1 MKKVVLSVLST
12 ALVTSMATSAFAA
25 STGYYLGGNVTKY
38 YGADALINADVAAKF
53 KEEAFKSSLTQDQVL
68 FVNPQGKVASL
79 KDIVDAI
86 DNGQTGKDAF
96 RVATGA
102 DFDKIGGT
110 DGFHTV
116 LEDGTVDSQKNKV
129 PEQDGQQPTGDL
141 KVESVSAINSTTV
154 KVTFAQAVVAIAKE
168 DVTVVNKDTGNKEY
182 VKAVTLSD
190 DKKSATVEFYQSLT
204 KGSYTATVKAG
215 DKTSSKDFDFVVGE
229 VAKVEVQ
236 TSQVVSTKAA
246 DKKITYKLLDAAGVD
261 VTAENK
267 AKVKFEATAPI
278 DNEGNITLNTDGA
291 IAFVYVT
298 VTKDDGTVVKS
309 EKITVKAED
318 PKPMDL
324 INWTVSTSIPTFDS
338 SEYKQNT
345 LVSADANP
353 AFKFH
358 VELKD
363 QFGNKYTDIKPQY
376 ESLDKTVVLVDR
388 EEGTVTPLKDGLT
401 PVKISVVKAD
411 GKVLYSKTVEIKTVA
426 KAVTSKLELK
436 ETEVTVSSSLGT
448 TKTVVVKFKDQYG
461 NDIAHD
467 GKVFVQP
474 KSGQDLI
481 KPLVKEQ
488 TVNGTDKK
496 EHSITIEPEP
506 GKEGTAVI
514 ELSLNDQIKAE
525 LTVKVEKAGQVSD
538 FKVNGFE
545 KELDKNTA
553 NKDAKSQM
561 ELKVFSVDDKGNQAE
576 EITNGLFY
584 SVTDATGKEI
594 ATTAKIDATQ
604 AEFEAGKEY
613 TVTVKMGAD
622 KNTAYQLFSDK
633 FTVKDTKELPKVSLT
648 KGTISVDVTKGSTIK
663 ENVDLKDLFAVTFTG
678 AEASDITVEGF
689 DFLSDNDAVISS
701 KGNATTPVKKDGT
714 ASLIIKSVD
723 VKVKTTDYKVQ
734 LNNEVVKL
742 EVKGQAAAEALTAA
756 KAAVTALEEAAG
768 KDLTVEVNLTA
779 AENAVKTAN
788 EAVGKLADGTEKTAL
803 QGKVNTA
810 KNTVE
815 TARTAFDNKGKEAA
829 ELQVA
834 KTALEN
840 AISDAKAAHT
850 AAVVGS
856 DAGQYEQGAKDTYN
870 TAIET
875 AENVFKNASSTKAQL
890 EQAKADLDAAT
901 ATFKLAEKK

>member
-38 YGADALINADVAAKF
+38 YGADALVNADVASTF
-53 KEEAFKSSLTQDQVL
+53 KQEVFKSSLTQGQVL
-68 FVNPQGKVASL
+68 FVNTQGKVASL
-79 KDIVDAI
+79 QDIVDAI
-86 DNGQTGKDAF
+86 DNGETSKDAF

-102 DFDKIGGT
+102 DFDKIGGQ

-116 LEDGTVDSQKNKV
+116 LEDGTVDSEKTKV

-154 KVTFAQAVVAIAKE
+154 KVTFAQAVAAVAKE

-324 INWTVSTSIPTFDS
+324 INWTVSTSTPTFDS

-345 LVSADANP
+345 LVTAEANP

-376 ESLDKTVVLVDR
+376 ESLDKTVALVDR
-388 EEGTVTPLKDGLT
+388 EEGTVTPIKDGLT

-436 ETEVTVSSSLGT
+436 ENQVTVSSSLLAP
-448 TKTVVVKFKDQYG
+448 KNVVLAFKDQYG
-461 NDIAHD
+461 ADISYTGDVAV
-467 GKVFVQP
+467 KI
-474 KSGQDLI
+474 KSGDKDLI
-481 KPLVKEQ
+481 EPLGDKLAVNDKELKFDIKPVA
-488 TVNGTDKK
+488 
-496 EHSITIEPEP
+496 
-506 GKEGTAVI
+506 GKEGTLVI
-514 ELSLNDQIKAE
+514 ELAVGEVKTE
-525 LTVKVEKAGQVSD
+525 LTVKVEKAGQVAD

-545 KELDKNTA
+545 KELDKNKA
-553 NKDAKSQM
+553 NTDAKSEM

-576 EITNGLFY
+576 EIKNGLFY
-584 SVTDATGKEI
+584 SVTDAAGKEI
-594 ATTAKIDATQ
+594 STSAKIDATQ
-604 AEFEAGKEY
+604 ADFEVGKEY

-622 KNTAYQLFSDK
+622 KNNAYQLFSDK

-648 KGTISVDVTKGSTIK
+648 KGTISVDVTKGDKITNSV
-663 ENVDLKDLFAVTFTG
+663 ELKDLFAVTFTG
-678 AEASDITVEGF
+678 ANTSDITVEDF
-689 DFLSDNDAVISS
+689 DFLSDNQAVIANGKAST
-701 KGNATTPVKKDGT
+701 ATVKNDGV
-714 ASLIIKSVD
+714 ASLVIKSVD
-723 VKVKTTDYKVQ
+723 VKVKATAYKVQ

-742 EVKGQAAAEALTAA
+742 EVKGQAAAADLTAA
-756 KAAVTALEEAAG
+756 KAAVTALTEATDDLSDAG
-768 KDLTVEVNLTA
+768 KLAA
-779 AENAVKTAN
+779 AEALVQPAN
-788 EAVGKLADGTEKTAL
+788 EAVAKLADGTEKKDL
-803 QGKVNTA
+803 QA
-810 KNTVE
+810 KIDQAKQKIADATN
-815 TARTAFDNKGKEAA
+815 AA
-829 ELQVA
+829 ELKVA
-834 KTALEN
+834 KDALKD
-840 AISDAKAAHT
+840 AIDT
-850 AAVVGS
+850 
-856 DAGQYEQGAKDTYN
+856 AKDLHDNATEGSNAGEYPATAKQNYN
-870 TAIET
+870 TAIQA
-875 AENVFKNASSTKAQL
+875 AEQVLNNVASTKEKL
-890 EQAKADLDAAT
+890 EEANTNLATAT
-901 ATFKLAEKK
+901 ATFKAAVQK

>member
-154 KVTFAQAVVAIAKE
+154 KVTFAQAVAAVAKE

-182 VKAVTLSD
+182 VKTVTLSD

-215 DKTSSKDFDFVVGE
+215 DKTSSKDFDFVAGE

-236 TSQVVSTKAA
+236 TSQVIKTKK
-246 DKKITYKLLDAAGVD
+246 DSKISYKLFDAAGVD
-261 VTAENK
+261 VTAENEK
-267 AKVKFEATAPI
+267 LVTFESTATVKP
-278 DNEGNITLNTDGA
+278 GNTIQLDKDGE
-291 IAFVYVT
+291 IAFVYVV
-298 VTKDDGTVVKS
+298 VTKADGTVVKS
-309 EKITVKAED
+309 DKITVKAED
-318 PKPMDL
+318 SKPVDL
-324 INWTVSTSIPTFDS
+324 INWTVATSTPDFSNADYKQDTTVKAESTSP
-338 SEYKQNT
+338 YKFYT
-345 LVSADANP
+345 E
-353 AFKFH
+353 F
-358 VELKD
+358 KD
-363 QFGNKYTDIKPQY
+363 QFDEKFTGTVQY
-376 ESLDKTVVLVDR
+376 ESLDKTVALVDR
-388 EEGTVTPLKDGLT
+388 EEGTVTPIKDGSV
-401 PVKISVVKAD
+401 PVKISVVKD

-436 ETEVTVSSSLGT
+436 ENQVTVSSSILAP
-448 TKTVVVKFKDQYG
+448 KNVVLAFKDQYG
-461 NDIAHD
+461 ADISYTGDVAV
-467 GKVFVQP
+467 KI
-474 KSGQDLI
+474 KSGDKDIIESLGDKFTVSGNKELKFDI
-481 KPLVKEQ
+481 KPVA
-488 TVNGTDKK
+488 
-496 EHSITIEPEP
+496 
-506 GKEGTAVI
+506 GKEGTLVI
-514 ELSLNDQIKAE
+514 ELAVGEVKTE
-525 LTVKVEKAGQVSD
+525 LTVKVEKAGQVAD

-553 NKDAKSQM
+553 NKSQM
-561 ELKVFSVDDKGNQAE
+561 ELKVFSVDDKGNEAK
-576 EITNGLFY
+576 EITSGLFY
-584 SVTDATGKEI
+584 SVTDAAGKEI

-648 KGTISVDVTKGSTIK
+648 KGTISVDFAKGDKITNSV
-663 ENVDLKDLFAVTFTG
+663 ELKDLFAVTFTG
-678 AEASDITVEGF
+678 ANASDITVEGF
-689 DFLSDNDAVISS
+689 DFLSDNQTVIEN
-701 KGNATTPVKKDGT
+701 GNAATATVKNDGA
-714 ASLIIKSVD
+714 ASLVIKAVD
-723 VKVKTTDYKVQ
+723 VKVKTTAYKVQ

-742 EVKGQAAAEALTAA
+742 EAKGKAAAAALTAAKKAVQDLTTATADLSDAGKLAAAEALVQPAND
-756 KAAVTALEEAAG
+756 AV
-768 KDLTVEVNLTA
+768 D
-779 AENAVKTAN
+779 
-788 EAVGKLADGTEKTAL
+788 KLADGKDKTDLKEEIA
-803 QGKVNTA
+803 QAKKKIEDA
-810 KNTVE
+810 KN
-815 TARTAFDNKGKEAA
+815 AA
-829 ELQVA
+829 ELKVAKDALKDAIDAATDRHDNATAGTGSGEYPTNA
-834 KTALEN
+834 KTAY
-840 AISDAKAAHT
+840 K
-850 AAVVGS
+850 
-856 DAGQYEQGAKDTYN
+856 
-870 TAIET
+870 TAIEK
-875 AENVFKNASSTKAQL
+875 AEQVFNEAASTKQQL
-890 EQAKADLDAAT
+890 ETATSDLATAT
-901 ATFKLAEKK
+901 ATFEEAKQK

>member
-86 DNGQTGKDAF
+86 DNGQAGKDAF

-102 DFDKIGGT
+102 DFDKIGGA
-110 DGFHTV
+110 DGFQTV
-116 LEDGTVDSQKNKV
+116 LEDGTVDPQKNKV

-141 KVESVSAINSTTV
+141 KVENVSAINSTTV
-154 KVTFAQAVVAIAKE
+154 KVTFAQAVAAVAKE

-182 VKAVTLSD
+182 VKTVTLSD

-278 DNEGNITLNTDGA
+278 DNEGNIILNTDGA

-324 INWTVSTSIPTFDS
+324 INWTVSTSAPTFDS
-338 SEYKQNT
+338 SDYKQNT
-345 LVSADANP
+345 VVTADASP

-358 VELKD
+358 TELKD

-376 ESLDKTVVLVDR
+376 ESLDKTVALVDR
-388 EEGTVTPLKDGLT
+388 EEGTVTPIKDGLT

-461 NDIAHD
+461 NDVAYN

-488 TVNGTDKK
+488 AVSGT
-496 EHSITIEPEP
+496 EHSITIEPEA

-545 KELDKNTA
+545 KELDKNKA
-553 NKDAKSQM
+553 NTDAKSEM
-561 ELKVFSVDDKGNQAE
+561 ELKVFSVDDKGNQAA
-576 EITNGLFY
+576 EITNDLHY
-584 SVTDATGKEI
+584 SVKDETGKEI

-604 AEFEAGKEY
+604 DIFEAGKEY

-648 KGTISVDVTKGSTIK
+648 KGTISVDFTKGDKITNSV
-663 ENVDLKDLFAVTFTG
+663 ELKDLFAVTFTG
-678 AEASDITVEGF
+678 ANASDITVEDF

-701 KGNATTPVKKDGT
+701 IGNASTPVKKDGT
-714 ASLIIKSVD
+714 ASLIIKSVK

-742 EVKGQAAAEALTAA
+742 EVKGQAAAADLTAA
-756 KAAVTALEEAAG
+756 KAAVKALEEAAA
-768 KDLTVEVNLTA
+768 KDLTVEANLIE
-779 AENAVKTAN
+779 AEKAVKTAN
-788 EAVGKLADGTEKTAL
+788 DAVAKLADGTEKTNL
-803 QGKVNTA
+803 QGKVNTE

-829 ELQVA
+829 ELQAA
-834 KTALEN
+834 KTALESEIN
-840 AISDAKAAHT
+840 TAKGLSG
-850 AAVVGS
+850 AAVVGTEV
-856 DAGQYEQGAKDTYN
+856 GEYEQGVKDTYDA
-870 TAIET
+870 AIQK
-875 AENVFKNASSTKAQL
+875 ADQVFK
-890 EQAKADLDAAT
+890 KADATKDELTTAKNELAAAT
-901 ATFKLAEKK
+901 ATFKTAAKK